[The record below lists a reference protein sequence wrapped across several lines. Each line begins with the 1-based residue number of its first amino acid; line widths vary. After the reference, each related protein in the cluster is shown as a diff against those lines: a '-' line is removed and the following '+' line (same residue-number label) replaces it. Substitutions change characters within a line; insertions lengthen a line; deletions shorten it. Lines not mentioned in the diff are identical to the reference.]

1 MNYYK
6 SPLKVHEL
14 KVWVKK
20 PPDIFQNLKIMDNFK
35 KYSIKQIPNS
45 SILRFYQMVENDEIQ
60 QSKISQN
67 YLFCLFY
74 ISEPQD
80 ATIWSLL
87 YI

>member
-1 MNYYK
+1 
-6 SPLKVHEL
+6 
-14 KVWVKK
+14 
-20 PPDIFQNLKIMDNFK
+20 
-35 KYSIKQIPNS
+35 
-45 SILRFYQMVENDEIQ
+45 MVENDEIQ